1 MTDDKL
7 GRGYDKWRTTDPR
20 DVEPR
25 RCRYCKG
32 DPAECGCADS
42 LNDIAKDRRLERE
55 SEDLASEGTEIDI

>member
-7 GRGYDKWRTTDPR
+7 GRGYDRWRLTDPR

-42 LNDIAKDRRLERE
+42 LNDIAKD
-55 SEDLASEGTEIDI
+55 IPKK